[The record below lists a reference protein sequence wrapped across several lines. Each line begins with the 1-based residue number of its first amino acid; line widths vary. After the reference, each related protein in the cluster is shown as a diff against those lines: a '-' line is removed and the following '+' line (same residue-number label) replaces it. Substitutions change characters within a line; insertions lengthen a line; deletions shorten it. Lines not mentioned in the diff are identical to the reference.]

1 MATPLYSLANPLYSR
16 SNPKIAAADR
26 AILKANLKG
35 IAAFFINLLV
45 KLLPLILPLLVA
57 AREADAA
64 GLTSQ
69 PTGSP
74 MPEGADPTLRDAIE
88 AARRAE

>member
-1 MATPLYSLANPLYSR
+1 MPPPLYSLANPQYSR

-35 IAAFFINLLV
+35 IAAFFINLLA
-45 KLLPLILPLLVA
+45 KLLPLILPLVVGV
-57 AREADAA
+57 READAT

-69 PTGSP
+69 PPGSP
-74 MPEGADPTLRDAIE
+74 MPEGTDPILREAIE
-88 AARRAE
+88 AARRAN